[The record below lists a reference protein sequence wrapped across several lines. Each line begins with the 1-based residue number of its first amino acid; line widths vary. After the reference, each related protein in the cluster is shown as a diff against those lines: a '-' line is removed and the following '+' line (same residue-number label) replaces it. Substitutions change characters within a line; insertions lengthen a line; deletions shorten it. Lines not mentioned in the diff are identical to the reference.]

1 MNAALKVFCGRANPV
16 LGGAICRYLGVQP
29 GKVEIYDFPDG
40 ETCCQLQENVRG
52 ADVFIV
58 QPTSPPAH
66 KNLMEMLILLE
77 TMKRSSAARMTAV
90 LPYFGYARQ
99 DRKDKPR
106 VPITSKLVANL
117 ITSAGANRIL
127 AMDLHAPQI
136 QGFFDIPVD
145 HLFATP
151 VLLEEFRR
159 QGFRDMVIVSPDAGG
174 VERARA
180 IASRC
185 GASLAIIDKRKPDPK
200 RTTDKVEVMNV
211 IGDVAG
217 RPCILVDDML
227 DTGSTMM
234 RAAQALLERGAAEV
248 DAACTHVLLSGD
260 AARRLAESPIRKV
273 FVTDTI
279 DIGEKRQSC
288 PKLVT
293 LSVAGLLGE
302 AIQRIH
308 NDDSVSSLFV

>member
-1 MNAALKVFCGRANPV
+1 MNAPLKVFCGRANPA
-16 LGGAICRYLGVQP
+16 LGAAICRYLKLEP
-29 GKVEIYDFPDG
+29 GKVDVYDFPDG
-40 ETCCQLQENVRG
+40 ETCCQLKENVRG
-52 ADVFIV
+52 ADVFVV
-58 QPTSPPAH
+58 QSSSPPAH

-77 TMKRSSAARMTAV
+77 TMRRSSANRVTAV

-117 ITSAGANRIL
+117 LTVAGAGRIL
-127 AMDLHAPQI
+127 SMDLHAPQI

-159 QGFRDMVIVSPDAGG
+159 QGFKDMVIVSPDAGG

-180 IASRC
+180 VASRC
-185 GASLAIIDKRKPDPK
+185 NASLAIIDKRKPDPK
-200 RTTDKVEVMNV
+200 RTVDKVEVMHV
-211 IGDVAG
+211 IGEVSG
-217 RPCILVDDML
+217 KTCVLVDDML
-227 DTGSTMM
+227 DTGSTMIKAA
-234 RAAQALLERGAAEV
+234 RAILADGATAV
-248 DAACTHVLLSGD
+248 YAACTHALLSGD
-260 AARRLAESPIRKV
+260 AAERLADGPIRQV
-273 FVTDTI
+273 FITDTI
-279 DIGEKRQSC
+279 DIGEKRTQC

-293 LSVAGLLGE
+293 LSVAGILGE

-308 NDDSVSSLFV
+308 DDDSVSSLFV

>member
-1 MNAALKVFCGRANPV
+1 MDEPLKVFCGRANAA
-16 LGGAICRYLGVQP
+16 LGAAICGYLGATP
-29 GKVEIYDFPDG
+29 GKVDLYDFPDG
-40 ETCCQLQENVRG
+40 ETCCQLKENVRG
-52 ADVFIV
+52 ADVFVI

-77 TMKRSSAARMTAV
+77 TMRRSSAQRVTAV

-106 VPITSKLVANL
+106 VPITSKMVANL
-117 ITSAGANRIL
+117 LTVAGAGRIL

-151 VLLEEFRR
+151 VMLEEFRR

-185 GASLAIIDKRKPDPK
+185 RASLAIIDKRKPDPK
-200 RTTDKVEVMNV
+200 RTEDKVEVMHV

-217 RPCILVDDML
+217 RACIIVDDML
-227 DTGSTMM
+227 DTGSTLI
-234 RAAQALLERGAAEV
+234 RAAQALLEQGATEV
-248 DAACTHVLLSGD
+248 DAACTHALLSGD
-260 AARRLAESPIRKV
+260 AVRKLTDSCIRRI
-273 FVTDTI
+273 FITDTI
-279 DIGEKRQSC
+279 EISEKRQRC
-288 PKLVT
+288 PKLIT